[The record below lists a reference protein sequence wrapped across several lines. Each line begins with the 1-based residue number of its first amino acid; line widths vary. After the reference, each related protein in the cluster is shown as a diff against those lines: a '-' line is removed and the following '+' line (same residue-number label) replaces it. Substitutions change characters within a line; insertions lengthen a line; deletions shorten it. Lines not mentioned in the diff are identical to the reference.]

1 MTLGF
6 FRLRLRYQFFIAE
19 VFAWRRS
26 VLVQLHRKLLVGE
39 DILDL
44 HHSNMVK
51 KKGEHEQNLNHNVV
65 NDGECIIYV
74 IKCAT

>member
-6 FRLRLRYQFFIAE
+6 FRLRLRNQFFIAE

-44 HHSNMVK
+44 HHSNMV
-51 KKGEHEQNLNHNVV
+51 
-65 NDGECIIYV
+65 
-74 IKCAT
+74 